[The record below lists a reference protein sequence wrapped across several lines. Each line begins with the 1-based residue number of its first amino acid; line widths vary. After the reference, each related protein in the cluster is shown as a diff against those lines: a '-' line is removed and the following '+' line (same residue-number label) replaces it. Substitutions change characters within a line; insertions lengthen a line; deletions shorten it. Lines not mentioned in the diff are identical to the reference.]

1 MRWSHLRTWSSSLH
15 YLSIIMSN
23 CIKYQEMSRKPFP
36 ILQLVLV
43 GILLFCNGE
52 GAQAEATSPIQQD
65 AEHVEGEVDPSYV
78 RELAEVD
85 KNSIQAIPPE
95 HLRLDPMFAEFPD
108 LFRSPDI
115 KFDTHS
121 ELDQRRDLGFRAQL
135 ELGLQHRR
143 AGEYDFA
150 VSALVKLLEK
160 QPPVD
165 YRKQAMLQL
174 ALIAELRKDWVK
186 AHQIYR
192 HYESLYPKD
201 PNLPL
206 VSLRLGLIY
215 REMGADDLA
224 LSNLHSIIM
233 MALKSEVVHGKYFPL
248 YRRIVLKAKTEIAN
262 THLGNGDFETAA
274 RHYRML
280 IADEGGNDELGRLNL
295 PSVRFK
301 LCKCLSVLNDYS
313 GLDREVTA
321 FLSDHEGHEL
331 EADVRY
337 LAVKSLQARKNYNEV
352 FSQFRKI
359 LEIQPSSEG
368 ASQDSSD
375 RWKLRVGLEVA
386 SQMVQ
391 SGDYVDSLRVYEA
404 LRDFAVEAEDEV
416 TIQYQMGLVYERL
429 HQPARAMVTYEK
441 IQKQLSKRTDPRA
454 ESSSSLIADM
464 TGWRIG
470 MLDWFRKKQ
479 LVLERMKDD
488 NLSRSGT
495 SDD

>member
-1 MRWSHLRTWSSSLH
+1 MSKCIFNLKRSLK
-15 YLSIIMSN
+15 LL
-23 CIKYQEMSRKPFP
+23 CRF
-36 ILQLVLV
+36 QLTIV
-43 GILLFCNGE
+43 GILLLSAFE
-52 GAQAEATSPIQQD
+52 GAQAEATGPVQQD
-65 AEHVEGEVDPSYV
+65 AEPVEGEVDPSYIK
-78 RELAEVD
+78 ELAEVD
-85 KNSIQAIPPE
+85 QNSVQAIPPE

-150 VSALVKLLEK
+150 VSAFVKLLEK
-160 QPPVD
+160 QPPVA

-174 ALIAELRKDWVK
+174 ALISELRKQWVK
-186 AHQIYR
+186 AQQIYR

-206 VSLRLGLIY
+206 VTLRLGLIY
-215 REMGADDLA
+215 REMGADELA

-233 MALKSEVVHGKYFPL
+233 MALKSEVVNGKYFPL

-262 THLGNGDFETAA
+262 THLGNGDFEKAA

-280 IADEGGNDELGRLNL
+280 MADEGGNDELGRLNL
-295 PSVRFK
+295 PVVRFK
-301 LCKCLSVLNDYS
+301 LCKCLSVLNNHS
-313 GLDREVTA
+313 LLDREVKA

-337 LAVKSLQARKNYNEV
+337 LAVKSFQARKNYDEV
-352 FSQFRKI
+352 FSQFRSI
-359 LEIQPSSEG
+359 LEIQPSSDG
-368 ASQDSSD
+368 ASRDTSD

-391 SGDYVDSLRVYEA
+391 SGDYMDSLRVYEA
-404 LRDFAVEAEDEV
+404 LRDFAVLAEDEV

-429 HQPARAMVTYEK
+429 HQPARAMVAYEK

-488 NLSRSGT
+488 NLSRSGP